1 MNKIFTLLLT
11 VSLAMACG
19 TAWAETIS
27 DSQARSIAE
36 NFMASHKMQSTNLQL
51 VKKQGKF
58 NAPATSTKAAYYVFN
73 AERNGYVIVAG
84 DDRAPA
90 ILGYSDKGS
99 FNAQEVPE
107 ALQELLDSYAEQIGR
122 AHV

>member
-1 MNKIFTLLLT
+1 M
-11 VSLAMACG
+11 
-19 TAWAETIS
+19 
-27 DSQARSIAE
+27 
-36 NFMASHKMQSTNLQL
+36 
-51 VKKQGKF
+51 
-58 NAPATSTKAAYYVFN
+58 FN

-107 ALQELLDSYAEQIGR
+107 ALQELLDSYAEQIETCREQLKAIDQRLG
-122 AHV
+122 VKTK